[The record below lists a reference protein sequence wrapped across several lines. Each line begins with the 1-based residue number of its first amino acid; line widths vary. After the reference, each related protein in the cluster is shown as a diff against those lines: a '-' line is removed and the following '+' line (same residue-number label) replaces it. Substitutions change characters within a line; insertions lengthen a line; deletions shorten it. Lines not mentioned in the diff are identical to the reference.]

1 MADVVPEALAVNGS
15 GGEQISVLEEKELF
29 VENNFLYQE
38 KLLAAGY
45 NENIG
50 AILSSA
56 LDPIGLDVHPFMI
69 GWYNKKVGAKFRLE
83 YPEDTLAFVIIS
95 GPDVFEKCIVPY
107 VTCQLQENPDF
118 RTEDPLDDSMKHV
131 FGVVKEDL
139 QIAGFEVDT
148 FHDFDLHPSR
158 RPKVLVQ
165 TAAHVAGAVQYL
177 HKTYL
182 PEKIQRERFF
192 EKSNLSGVAIHPTY
206 GGWYAIRGVVIFR
219 DLPVYE
225 QKLEQPQ
232 DLQIFNNPETIA
244 RVIELFA
251 YNWQNNEW
259 RNMHP
264 GSGFKYSDDFQKYL
278 DTEPAQR
285 WNFVKNYCLNHVNLQ
300 QTCH

>member
-1 MADVVPEALAVNGS
+1 MADLVPEEVNRS
-15 GGEQISVLEEKELF
+15 GGEQITLLQDNELF
-29 VENNFLYQE
+29 AHNSYCYQE

-45 NENIG
+45 HESIG
-50 AILSSA
+50 VILSSA
-56 LDPIGLDVHPFMI
+56 LEPIGLDVHPFLV
-69 GWYNKKVGAKFRLE
+69 GWYNQKVGPKFQLD

-107 VTCQLQENPDF
+107 VSCKLQENSDF
-118 RTEDPLDDSMKHV
+118 HTKDPLDDSMKHV

-139 QIAGFEVDT
+139 QTAGFEVDT
-148 FHDFDLHPSR
+148 LHDFDLHPSR

-177 HKTYL
+177 HKSYL
-182 PEKIQRERFF
+182 PENMQRKRFF

-219 DLPVYE
+219 DLQSPMDG
-225 QKLEQPQ
+225 QKLEKPE
-232 DLQIFNNPETIA
+232 DVQIFSNEDTIA

-264 GSGFKYSDDFQKYL
+264 GLGLKYSTDFQKYL
-278 DTEPAQR
+278 DTESTQR
-285 WNFVKNYCLNHVNLQ
+285 WDYVKSHCVNLNHG
-300 QTCH
+300 